1 MYVEGG
7 PVFRIWILGPFTGL
21 WIWIWIR
28 IRVFSA
34 VAFKM
39 RQQKISFL
47 LNSYRTVGTLTSVFK
62 DNMSLRSHNTVE
74 IMIYRTIF
82 A

>member
-1 MYVEGG
+1 MAG
-7 PVFRIWILGPFTGL
+7 PVFRIRIL
-21 WIWIWIR
+21 
-28 IRVFSA
+28 VFLA

-39 RQQKISFL
+39 GQQKLSFFAYFL
-47 LNSYRTVGTLTSVFK
+47 PYCTVGTLKSVFK